1 MSTTRPI
8 LEAAPKTRSPCKDES
23 SFFGLDRSM
32 ELLGDDRVV
41 APPSSKR
48 VTEDRWARVGEIRP
62 DLARFGGCGVASSNF
77 RRVSRNSF
85 RSSSRSARSWRSSSS
100 ALAPAPIFLLW
111 LAGCLACSECCPF
124 GVRVWDPCPFRG
136 IRHRCARSAALL
148 GVQLVAPLSAP
159 GCETASGKRTER
171 RLAPHPTLTYSYATA
186 WVLHNLNRTRT
197 QNACVASRSSLAL
210 CCHSWA

>member
-1 MSTTRPI
+1 
-8 LEAAPKTRSPCKDES
+8 
-23 SFFGLDRSM
+23 M

-48 VTEDRWARVGEIRP
+48 VTEERWARVGLMRP
-62 DLARFGGCGVASSNF
+62 DRARFGGCGVASSNF

-85 RSSSRSARSWRSSSS
+85 RSSSRSARSCLNSSSRG
-100 ALAPAPIFLLW
+100 AEAPAPIFLLW

-136 IRHRCARSAALL
+136 IRHRCARSAAQL

-159 GCETASGKRTER
+159 GSETAFGRGTER
-171 RLAPHPTLTYSYATA
+171 RLAPQPTLPYSYATA
-186 WVLHNLNRTRT
+186 WALRNLNRTRT
-197 QNACVASRSSLAL
+197 QNACVESGWHY
-210 CCHSWA
+210 CC

>member
-1 MSTTRPI
+1 
-8 LEAAPKTRSPCKDES
+8 
-23 SFFGLDRSM
+23 M
-32 ELLGDDRVV
+32 EFDGDDRVV

-48 VTEDRWARVGEIRP
+48 VTEDRWARVGEMRP
-62 DLARFGGCGVASSNF
+62 LLARFGGCGVASSNF

-100 ALAPAPIFLLW
+100 RGALAPAPIFLLW

-136 IRHRCARSAALL
+136 IRHRCARSAAQL

-159 GCETASGKRTER
+159 GSETASGRATER
-171 RLAPHPTLTYSYATA
+171 RLAPHARLAEGCATA
-186 WVLHNLNRTRT
+186 WVSHNLNRTRT
-197 QNACVASRSSLAL
+197 QNACVESGWHY
-210 CCHSWA
+210 CC